1 MNVCIL
7 YYDGFCEFEIALTVA
22 NFKNQNVY
30 AAALENRVYVSEET
44 QKFMPDRIIA
54 ELDPKDIDLLII
66 PGGDPSSLYDN
77 QVLKSFITE
86 LNKEGKYIA
95 GICGGTFLMAEYGI
109 LDNKRCTGSGSGLKP
124 DMAIIDLFNKSEIT
138 DESIVI
144 DGNAITAA
152 GQAYVEMALE
162 LGKLMKVYKSEKEV
176 EEDYKWMKNIR
187 N

>member
-7 YYDGFCEFEIALTVA
+7 YYDGFCEFEVA
-22 NFKNQNVY
+22 ITAENFKNEKLF

-44 QKFMPDRIIA
+44 QRFLPDRIIS

-77 QVLKSFITE
+77 QVLKNFVTE
-86 LNKEGKYIA
+86 LNKRGKYIA

-109 LDNKRCTGSGSGLKP
+109 LDNKRCTGSGSGLSLEM
-124 DMAIIDLFNKSEIT
+124 DSIDLFKEAVIT

-144 DGNAITAA
+144 DGNVITAA
-152 GQAYVEMALE
+152 GQAYVEMAIE
-162 LGKLMKVYKSEKEV
+162 LGKIMKLYKTEKEV
-176 EEDYKWMKNIR
+176 ENDYKWLKNIR